1 MKRTFHF
8 ARIAVSIL
16 IILLHIPLLV
26 LALMTNITDTEQG
39 TLSGVSLVLLSVLVL
54 VVASFMT
61 VALWKFTQLV
71 SRMPFKSDLNRC
83 LVFIEI
89 LSILGWAVGSFGI
102 GIEFCC
108 HYNDIYSYKY
118 IRSIAIM
125 DLITID
131 ANLIN
136 FTIMWLIL
144 YKSF

>member
-1 MKRTFHF
+1 
-8 ARIAVSIL
+8 
-16 IILLHIPLLV
+16 
-26 LALMTNITDTEQG
+26 
-39 TLSGVSLVLLSVLVL
+39 
-54 VVASFMT
+54 MT

-83 LVFIEI
+83 LIFIEI
-89 LSILGWAVGSFGI
+89 LSILGWAAASFGI

-108 HYNDIYSYKY
+108 HYNDIYNYKY

-144 YKSF
+144 YKSFKASGLRLKQQ